1 MHLSTFGKK
10 FTQKSGILELMDD
23 ISSIFT
29 STEKIYMLGGGNPAQ
44 IPEIN
49 ALWKERLYELID
61 NDIDFANSLTC
72 YDSSRGNLRF
82 TTALA
87 ELLNR
92 EYDWG
97 ISPENIGLVN
107 GSQNGMFILFN
118 LFAGSYAA
126 NKKRRIMLP
135 LCPEYIGYADQLI
148 EHDCFLSRRARI
160 EEFGNNT
167 FKYFV
172 DFDNLDIPDDVGA
185 ICASRPTNPTGNVL
199 TDDEVVKLSLLA
211 EKKGIPLLLDNAYG
225 APFPNIIFQDVRPV
239 WNENIV
245 LSMSLSKIGLP
256 SSRTGIVVAR
266 KEIIDA
272 LSAANS
278 IISLATGTLGQ
289 NIARPLVESGKIL
302 EISREIVRPYY
313 EKKSRE
319 TVAYIKERFSST
331 IDYNIH
337 KSEGAI
343 FLWLWFKN
351 LKISSRELY
360 ERLKRRNVLVIPS
373 EYFFFGL
380 DKAWSH
386 SQECIRL
393 NYSGARED
401 VQRGID
407 IIAEEVAKEI

>member
-1 MHLSTFGKK
+1 MQLSEFGEK

-23 ISSIFT
+23 ISSVFT

-49 ALWKERLYELID
+49 ALWRSRLRELIED
-61 NDIDFANSLTC
+61 EADFANSLTY
-72 YDSSRGNLRF
+72 YDSARGNIRF
-82 TTALA
+82 MTALA

-97 ISPENIGLVN
+97 LSPENIGLAN
-107 GSQNGMFILFN
+107 GSQNGMFVLFN
-118 LFAGSYAA
+118 LFGGRDG
-126 NKKRRIMLP
+126 NGGKRRIMLP

-160 EEFGNNT
+160 EEFDSHE

-199 TDDEVVKLSLLA
+199 TDAEVEKLSVMA

-225 APFPNIIFQDVRPV
+225 APFPNIIFQEVKPV

-256 SSRTGIVVAR
+256 SSRTGIVIAR

-278 IISLATGTLGQ
+278 IISLANGTLGQ
-289 NIARPLVESGKIL
+289 NIARPFVESGKIL
-302 EISREIVRPYY
+302 EISRDIVRPYY
-313 EKKSRE
+313 EEKSRATIE
-319 TVAYIKERFSST
+319 YIKEKFAST
-331 IDYNIH
+331 VDYRIH

-343 FLWLWFKN
+343 FLWIWFKN

-360 ERLKRRNVLVIPS
+360 QRLKERNVLVIPS
-373 EYFFFGL
+373 DYFFFGL
-380 DKAWSH
+380 DNQWQH

-393 NYSGARED
+393 NYSGATED

-407 IIAEEVAKEI
+407 IIAEEVAREV

>member
-1 MHLSTFGKK
+1 MQLSEFGEK

-23 ISSIFT
+23 ISSVFT

-49 ALWKERLYELID
+49 ALWKSRLRELIED
-61 NDIDFANSLTC
+61 EADFANSLTY
-72 YDSSRGNLRF
+72 YDSARGNIRF
-82 TTALA
+82 MTALA

-97 ISPENIGLVN
+97 LSPENIGLAN
-107 GSQNGMFILFN
+107 GSQNGMFVLFN
-118 LFAGSYAA
+118 LFGGRDG
-126 NKKRRIMLP
+126 NGGKRRIMLP

-160 EEFGNNT
+160 EEFDSHE

-172 DFDNLDIPDDVGA
+172 DFDNLDIPNDVGA

-199 TDDEVVKLSLLA
+199 TDAEVEKLSVMA

-225 APFPNIIFQDVRPV
+225 APFPNIIFQEVKPV

-256 SSRTGIVVAR
+256 SSRTGIVIAR

-278 IISLATGTLGQ
+278 IISLANGTLGQ
-289 NIARPLVESGKIL
+289 NIARPFVESGKIL
-302 EISREIVRPYY
+302 EISRDIVRPYY
-313 EKKSRE
+313 EEKSRVTIE
-319 TVAYIKERFSST
+319 YIKEKFAST
-331 IDYNIH
+331 VDYKIH

-343 FLWLWFKN
+343 FLWIWFKN

-360 ERLKRRNVLVIPS
+360 QRLKERNVLVIPS
-373 EYFFFGL
+373 DYFFFGL
-380 DKAWSH
+380 DNQWQH

-393 NYSGARED
+393 NYSGATED

-407 IIAEEVAKEI
+407 IIAEEVAREV